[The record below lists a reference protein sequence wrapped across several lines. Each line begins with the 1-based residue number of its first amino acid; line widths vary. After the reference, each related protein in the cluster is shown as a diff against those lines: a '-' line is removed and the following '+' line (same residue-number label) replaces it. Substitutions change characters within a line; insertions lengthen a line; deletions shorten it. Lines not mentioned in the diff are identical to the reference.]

1 MIGGVFAS
9 SGYTF
14 SSLIENQGLVGDDKA
29 VSGFLGALLAGFL
42 AGIIVNLLK
51 RRFHG
56 FRNQWTELNPYLSIP
71 F

>member
-14 SSLIENQGLVGDDKA
+14 SSLIENQNLVGDGKA

-51 RRFHG
+51 KAFS
-56 FRNQWTELNPYLSIP
+56 WLPKLSPYLSIP